1 MMARAGD
8 DSWDPASGAGLTATF
23 GALARA
29 LATNKGLMNDP
40 FAEPLVRA
48 VGVDYFI
55 RVITDDL
62 FSDDDGDNP
71 AMTGLIDILAA
82 HTRFVDE
89 FLADAGRAGIRQV
102 VILGSGLDTRP
113 YRLWWPQ
120 GTAVYEIDRPQ
131 VLDFKSELLRGLGA
145 KLAANRCAVGID
157 LRQDWLAALRRVGFD
172 AAQPTIWVAEQ
183 LLVGYLSPDAQN
195 RLLRDVTA
203 ASAAGSRL
211 AADHMPTWTPMH
223 VEAGRAFVE
232 RWRHRGLEI
241 DLASVTYPGQ
251 YRYVPDYLAAQ
262 GWETVERN
270 VVDLLTGMGLAELW
284 RGGPED
290 LAVMPGFVTASRP
303 GMLPVDKR

>member
-1 MMARAGD
+1 MAWAGD
-8 DSWDPASGAGLTATF
+8 DRWDPASGAGVTATF

-29 LATNKGLMNDP
+29 VATNKGLMNDA

-48 VGVDYFI
+48 AGVDYFV

-62 FSDDDGDNP
+62 FSNDHGGDP
-71 AMTGLIDILAA
+71 VMTGLIDILAA
-82 HTRFVDE
+82 HTRFVDD

-113 YRLWWPQ
+113 YRLWWPP
-120 GTAVYEIDRPQ
+120 GTTVYEIDRPQ
-131 VLDFKSELLRGLGA
+131 VLDFKSGLLRALGA

-172 AAQPTIWVAEQ
+172 AAEPTIWVAEQ
-183 LLVGYLSPDAQN
+183 LLVGYLPPHAQN
-195 RLLRDVTA
+195 RLLRDVTT
-203 ASAAGSRL
+203 ASAAGSRF
-211 AADHMPTWTPMH
+211 AADHMPTWTPMQVAAAH
-223 VEAGRAFVE
+223 AFVDG
-232 RWRHRGLEI
+232 WRHHGLDI
-241 DLASVTYPGQ
+241 DLASLTYSGQ
-251 YRYVPDYLAAQ
+251 YRYVPEYLAAH

-284 RGGPED
+284 RGGPDD
-290 LAVMPGFVTASRP
+290 LAVTPGFVTASRP